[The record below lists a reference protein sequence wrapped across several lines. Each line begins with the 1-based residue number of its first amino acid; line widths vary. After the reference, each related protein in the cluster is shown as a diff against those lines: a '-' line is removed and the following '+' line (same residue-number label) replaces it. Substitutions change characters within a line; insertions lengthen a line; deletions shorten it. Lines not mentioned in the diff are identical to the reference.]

1 LFRGWRQRELLT
13 ARVALQILLRN
24 TRTTDSLWP
33 GGRGEFLARWCRACA
48 ACALFLKPRTTDSL
62 RPGGRGEFLARW
74 CRAYAACALDEYYP
88 TWTEPDA
95 GTLFGA
101 VGSPGRA
108 AYGDFSLRMDFWF
121 RVFSV
126 PVFRC
131 SLLSLAFPEGKP
143 GAWLNSILLW
153 RWAADAA
160 ESIKHFTLA
169 GQFPDLSS
177 LQLAVG
183 PAFSAVKDA
192 LVKVLPLAAVAGFI
206 TSRPRPGGGE
216 R

>member
-1 LFRGWRQRELLT
+1 MAKWRGNWTISVVPGLAATGASDRK
-13 ARVALQILLRN
+13 VALQI
-24 TRTTDSLWP
+24 
-33 GGRGEFLARWCRACA
+33 
-48 ACALFLKPRTTDSL
+48 
-62 RPGGRGEFLARW
+62 
-74 CRAYAACALDEYYP
+74 LDEYYP

-101 VGSPGRA
+101 AGSPGRA
-108 AYGDFSLRMDFWF
+108 AYRDFSLRMDFWF
-121 RVFSV
+121 PVFSV
-126 PVFRC
+126 PVILG

-143 GAWLNSILLW
+143 GGWLNSIPLW

-177 LQLAVG
+177 LQSGVG
-183 PAFSAVKDA
+183 PAFRGVKDA
-192 LVKVLPLAAVAGFI
+192 LVEVLPLSAVAGFI
-206 TSRPRPGGGE
+206 TSRPRPEGGQ